1 MDLLMDILPI
11 LKKKGEEILPCQ
23 RKIPMSVLLKK
34 FCFRCPPQSVAPCG
48 ALPPSEGTLKTNCI
62 LHNMIMPNLEH
73 MKIIMAE
80 YRNQKSSRY
89 SPQGVRALQCSSTVM
104 KE

>member
-11 LKKKGEEILPCQ
+11 LKNKGEEILPCQ

-48 ALPPSEGTLKTNCI
+48 ALLPSEGTLKTNCMQ
-62 LHNMIMPNLEH
+62 HVYANLGTPEN
-73 MKIIMAE
+73 IMAE
-80 YRNQKSSRY
+80 YRNQTNSRY
-89 SPQGVRALQCSSTVM
+89 SPQGVRALQCSSTVT